1 MSRVIASFLVAFGLA
16 IALLASERF
25 VMAQAGP
32 YGTLMGVAGG
42 GVAAGGT
49 VTGGQLVVNF
59 DPVGTATNQA
69 SLFINMPS
77 GAAATDKALAIK
89 TNDTTDRFS
98 VDNSGAVDVPGTM
111 GNSGTGTCN
120 NITAGALCVPDDDGL
135 TVASTTSTAS
145 AFLSI
150 RSPYNQG
157 NAWVRFYDSSNT
169 NIGWVGYTNT
179 SNGDADYANRLQL
192 GGSRAVSIFRS
203 DEAAPTSP
211 VLEVKDNTAAT
222 GVNLFIVNGSGAV
235 KWNPNTSAAGITCNS
250 TNEGMEYVRVIAAS
264 NKSGKC
270 LCTQTSSGVYA
281 WTVSYTGGGTAL
293 VAGDC

>member
-98 VDNSGAVDVPGTM
+98 VDNSGATVVGGTLDLHGNVSTSTSPTCWTGVTGVPCFSETIAVNANDGLYIH
-111 GNSGTGTCN
+111 SQS
-120 NITAGALCVPDDDGL
+120 TAGTAVVRTYNSTNSQVGAMGYYD
-135 TVASTTSTAS
+135 TASTT
-145 AFLSI
+145 AF
-150 RSPYNQG
+150 QG
-157 NAWVRFYDSSNT
+157 KHVMFTTLGTGFVIS
-169 NIGWVGYTNT
+169 TNT
-179 SNGDADYANRLQL
+179 DYAA
-192 GGSRAVSIFRS
+192 GTA
-203 DEAAPTSP
+203 
-211 VLEVKDNTAAT
+211 VLEINDGSAGAN
-222 GVNLFIVNGSGAV
+222 NLFKFLGSGAV

-250 TNEGMEYVRVIAAS
+250 ANEGTEYVRVIAAS